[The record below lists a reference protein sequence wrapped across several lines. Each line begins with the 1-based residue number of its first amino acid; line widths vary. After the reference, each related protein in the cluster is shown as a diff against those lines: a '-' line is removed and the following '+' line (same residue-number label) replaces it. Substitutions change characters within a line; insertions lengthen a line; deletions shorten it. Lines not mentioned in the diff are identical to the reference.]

1 MTNKPL
7 IHKKVNTEGY
17 NFGLNLFRRFTFG
30 ADNYSESA
38 SKVRIRTIASFGT
51 FQIVRMRSSGA
62 NSK

>member
-7 IHKKVNTEGY
+7 IHKKVNTVGS
-17 NFGLNLFRRFTFG
+17 NFGLNLFRFTFG

-38 SKVRIRTIASFGT
+38 SKVRIRTISSFGT